1 MGWRFFFWSYDMS
14 GKGDS
19 HPSRMNASNYYKLD
33 NWSWLD
39 KKKKTKVSEK
49 IEKQKSNNS
58 IRKRN

>member
-1 MGWRFFFWSYDMS
+1 MS